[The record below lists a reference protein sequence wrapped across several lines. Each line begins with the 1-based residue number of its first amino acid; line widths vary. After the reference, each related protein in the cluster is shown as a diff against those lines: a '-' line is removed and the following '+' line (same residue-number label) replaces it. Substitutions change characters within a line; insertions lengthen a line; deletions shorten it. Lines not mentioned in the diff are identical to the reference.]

1 MDTKALRAANKAKR
15 NQLDPETV
23 AALSVEIT
31 GLLWRIPVLAR
42 AKRIACYFPIGGEVD
57 CQFATRTAW
66 NRGREVFLPVLRG
79 PELIFTR
86 YRPDTELLRNRY
98 GIPEPRSVA
107 ENFFRPQ
114 EIDVVL
120 TPLVAF
126 DENGNRIGMGA
137 GFYDRSFR
145 FMRHRISW
153 TRPHLVGLAYDFQKV
168 PQLKACSW
176 DIPLQTV
183 VTEKKIYSC

>member
-1 MDTKALRAANKAKR
+1 
-15 NQLDPETV
+15 
-23 AALSVEIT
+23 
-31 GLLWRIPVLAR
+31 
-42 AKRIACYFPIGGEVD
+42 
-57 CQFATRTAW
+57 
-66 NRGREVFLPVLRG
+66 
-79 PELIFTR
+79 
-86 YRPDTELLRNRY
+86 
-98 GIPEPRSVA
+98 
-107 ENFFRPQ
+107 
-114 EIDVVL
+114 
-120 TPLVAF
+120 
-126 DENGNRIGMGA
+126 MGA